1 MARGTRGDFMRIR
14 VARDDLFSS
23 VGPIQAVVETKRSL
37 PILSH
42 ILLEAS
48 PNRLSI
54 FGTDLDI
61 GVRKRL
67 PGNVLAEGAV
77 ALSARKLYEII
88 RELPAAD
95 VELVSDAD
103 MTVTI
108 TCGKSE
114 FRMKGLPRDDF
125 PLMREPKTKGILVER
140 RLFRDMIRRT
150 LFAVSSDQTRYTLNG
165 ILFRVTQKDIR
176 MVATDGHRLA
186 ITTQDLDL
194 IKDGEPVEA
203 IIPRK
208 AAAETLKLL
217 REEPGEIEIEIA
229 ENHLL
234 VSAEQTLIDARLIEG
249 QFPNYEQVIPTAASK
264 RVTLDREALQAG
276 LRRTS
281 TIMGDRTVPTSM
293 ELKRGSLLLSCV
305 NLDLGEAREQLEAE
319 YQQEE
324 MVIGFNARYILDFLG
339 VVEGEK
345 ITIHLQ
351 DSLSPAL
358 FRAKDDAKYSCVIMP
373 MRI

>member
-1 MARGTRGDFMRIR
+1 MHIR
-14 VARDDLFSS
+14 VTRDDLFSS

-42 ILLEAS
+42 LLIEAS
-48 PNRLSI
+48 PAHLSV
-54 FGTDLDI
+54 FGTDLDL

-67 PGNVLAEGAV
+67 PGQVLSEGSI

-88 RELPAAD
+88 RELPAAN
-95 VELVSDAD
+95 VELATDGD
-103 MTVTI
+103 MTATI

-114 FRMKGLPRDDF
+114 FKMKGLPRDDF
-125 PLMREPKTKGILVER
+125 PSMREPKGTGILLDR

-165 ILFRVTQKDIR
+165 ILFRVTQKDVR

-186 ITTQDLDL
+186 MTTHDLHL
-194 IKDGEPVEA
+194 IKDGGPLEA

-234 VSAEQTLIDARLIEG
+234 LSTEQTLIDARLIEG
-249 QFPNYEQVIPTAASK
+249 QFPNYEQVIPTAATK
-264 RVTLDREALQAG
+264 QATLDREAFLAG

-281 TIMGDRTVPTSM
+281 TIMGDRMVPTSM
-293 ELKRGSLLLSCV
+293 ELKRESLLLSCV
-305 NLDLGEAREQLEAE
+305 NLDLGEARERLEVD

-324 MVIGFNARYILDFLG
+324 MVIGFNARYILDFLS
-339 VVEGEK
+339 VAEGEK
-345 ITIHLQ
+345 VTIHLQ
-351 DSLSPAL
+351 DPLSPAL
-358 FRAKDDAKYSCVIMP
+358 FRIKDETRYSCVIMP

>member
-1 MARGTRGDFMRIR
+1 MQIKISK
-14 VARDDLFSS
+14 DDLLAG

-42 ILLEAS
+42 LLLEAS
-48 PNRLSI
+48 STRISV

-67 PGNVLAEGAV
+67 SGEVLKEGSI
-77 ALSARKLYEII
+77 ALSARKLYEIV
-88 RELPAAD
+88 RELPPAV
-95 VELVSDAD
+95 VELTSDAE
-103 MTVTI
+103 MTVSI
-108 TCGKSE
+108 TCGKSD

-125 PLMREPKTKGILVER
+125 PSMREPRGKGVVLDR
-140 RLFRDMIRRT
+140 RMFRDMIRRT

-165 ILFRVTQKDIR
+165 ILLRITPKDVR

-186 ITTQDLDL
+186 VATTESDALRDNKP
-194 IKDGEPVEA
+194 IEA

-217 REEPGEIEIEIA
+217 RDEPGEVEIELA

-234 VSAEQTLIDARLIEG
+234 FSTDQTLIDARLIEG
-249 QFPNYEQVIPTAASK
+249 QFPNYEQVIPATTTKQAS
-264 RVTLDREALQAG
+264 VNREALIAG

-281 TIMGDRTVPTSM
+281 TIIGDRVVHTTV
-293 ELKRGSLLLSCV
+293 ELKPGALRLNCV
-305 NLDLGEAREQLEAE
+305 NLDLGEAREQLEVE
-319 YQQEE
+319 YHHEE
-324 MVIGFNARYILDFLG
+324 MAIGFNARYILDFLS
-339 VVEGEK
+339 VVESEQ

-351 DSLSPAL
+351 DPLSPAL
-358 FRAKDDAKYSCVIMP
+358 FQPKDEKGYLCVIMP
-373 MRI
+373 MRL

>member
-1 MARGTRGDFMRIR
+1 MHIRIS
-14 VARDDLFSS
+14 RDELYSG

-42 ILLEAS
+42 LLLEAS
-48 PNRLSI
+48 SNRLSI
-54 FGTDLDI
+54 FGTDLDV
-61 GVRKRL
+61 GVRK
-67 PGNVLAEGAV
+67 GVDGEVIKEGSI

-88 RELPAAD
+88 RELPATT
-95 VELVSDAD
+95 VELNADAD
-103 MTVTI
+103 LTATI

-125 PLMREPKTKGILVER
+125 PSMREPKEGGILLER

-165 ILFRVTQKDIR
+165 ILFRATPKDVR

-186 ITTQDLDL
+186 ISTVETDVT
-194 IKDGEPVEA
+194 KDSGPIEA

-208 AAAETLKLL
+208 AAAEMLKLL
-217 REEPGEIEIEIA
+217 RDEPGEIEIETS

-234 VSAEQTLIDARLIEG
+234 LSSDQTLIDSRLIEG
-249 QFPNYEQVIPTAASK
+249 QFPNYEQVIPTTATK
-264 RVTLDREALQAG
+264 QVTLDREAFLAG

-281 TIMGDRTVPTSM
+281 TILGERTVPTTM
-293 ELKRGSLLLSCV
+293 ELKPGKLLLSCV
-305 NLDLGEAREQLEAE
+305 NLDLGEARERLDVE
-319 YQQEE
+319 YPHEE
-324 MVIGFNARYILDFLG
+324 LTVGFNARYILDFLS
-339 VVEGEK
+339 VAEGEQV
-345 ITIHLQ
+345 TIQLQ

-358 FRAKDDAKYSCVIMP
+358 FRAKDDKSYSCVIMP
-373 MRI
+373 M

>member
-1 MARGTRGDFMRIR
+1 MHIK
-14 VARDDLFSS
+14 VPRDDLFGS

-42 ILLEAS
+42 LLLEAF
-48 PNRLSI
+48 PTHLSV
-54 FGTDLDI
+54 FGTDLDV

-67 PGNVLAEGAV
+67 AGQVLKEGSV

-88 RELPAAD
+88 RELPPAT
-95 VELVSDAD
+95 VELAVDPDLTA
-103 MTVTI
+103 TI
-108 TCGKSE
+108 TCGSSE

-125 PLMREPKTKGILVER
+125 PSIREPKGRGIVLDR

-165 ILFRVTQKDIR
+165 ILFRVTPKDVR

-186 ITTQDLDL
+186 ITTVECEVS
-194 IKDGEPVEA
+194 KDSGPIDA

-208 AAAETLKLL
+208 AAAEMLKLL
-217 REEPGEIEIEIA
+217 REEPGEIELEAA

-234 VSAEQTLIDARLIEG
+234 VSTDQTLIDARLIEG
-249 QFPNYEQVIPTAASK
+249 QFPNYEQVIPTATTK
-264 RVTLDREALQAG
+264 QVTLNREAFLAG

-281 TIMGDRTVPTSM
+281 TIIGERTVPTTM
-293 ELKRGSLLLSCV
+293 ELKPGRLLLSCV
-305 NLDLGEAREQLEAE
+305 NLDLGEARERIEVE
-319 YQQEE
+319 YQHEE
-324 MVIGFNARYILDFLG
+324 MAVGFNARYILDFLS
-339 VVEGEK
+339 VAEGEQ

-351 DSLSPAL
+351 DPLSPAL
-358 FRAKDDAKYSCVIMP
+358 FRAKDDKRYSCVIMP

>member
-1 MARGTRGDFMRIR
+1 MHVKIS
-14 VARDDLFSS
+14 RDDLFSG

-48 PNRLSI
+48 STHLSV

-67 PGNVLAEGAV
+67 PGQVLKEGSI

-88 RELPAAD
+88 RELPAST
-95 VELVSDAD
+95 VELTADAD
-103 MTVTI
+103 MAVII

-125 PLMREPKTKGILVER
+125 PSMREPRER
-140 RLFRDMIRRT
+140 GLLLDRRVFRDMIRRT

-165 ILFRVTQKDIR
+165 ILFRVTPKDVR

-186 ITTQDLDL
+186 MNTVECNVL
-194 IKDGEPVEA
+194 KDGGPIEA

-217 REEPGEIEIEIA
+217 REEPGEVEIETA

-234 VSAEQTLIDARLIEG
+234 LGTDQTLIDARLIEG
-249 QFPNYEQVIPTAASK
+249 QFPNYEQVVPTATTK
-264 RVTLDREALQAG
+264 QVTLNREAFVAG

-281 TIMGDRTVPTSM
+281 TIMGERTVPTAM
-293 ELKRGSLLLSCV
+293 ELKRDSLLLSCV
-305 NLDLGEAREQLEAE
+305 NLDLGEARERLEVE

-324 MVIGFNARYILDFLG
+324 TVIGFNARYILDFLN
-339 VVEGEK
+339 VVDAEQ
-345 ITIHLQ
+345 ITIDLQ

-358 FRAKDDAKYSCVIMP
+358 FRAKGEKGYSCVIMP
-373 MRI
+373 MRL

>member
-1 MARGTRGDFMRIR
+1 MHIKIS
-14 VARDDLFSS
+14 RDELYSG

-42 ILLEAS
+42 LLLEAS
-48 PNRLSI
+48 SNRLSI
-54 FGTDLDI
+54 FGTDLDV

-67 PGNVLAEGAV
+67 DAEVLKEGSI

-88 RELPAAD
+88 RELPAAT
-95 VELVSDAD
+95 VELNVDAD
-103 MTVTI
+103 LTATI

-125 PLMREPKTKGILVER
+125 PSMREPKEGGILLER

-165 ILFRVTQKDIR
+165 ILFRATQKDAK

-186 ITTQDLDL
+186 ITTHDGDL
-194 IKDGEPVEA
+194 IKDRKPIEA

-208 AAAETLKLL
+208 AAAEALKLL
-217 REEPGEIEIEIA
+217 KEEPGEVEIEA
-229 ENHLL
+229 GENHLL
-234 VSAEQTLIDARLIEG
+234 LSSDNTLIDARLIEG
-249 QFPNYEQVIPTAASK
+249 QFPNYEQVIPTTATK
-264 RVTLDREALQAG
+264 QVTIGRDALLAG

-281 TIMGDRTVPTSM
+281 TIIGERTIPTTM
-293 ELKRGSLLLSCV
+293 EFKPGQLLLSCV
-305 NLDLGEAREQLEAE
+305 NLDLGEARERLDVE
-319 YQQEE
+319 YQHEE
-324 MVIGFNARYILDFLG
+324 MTVGFNARYILDFLS
-339 VVEGEK
+339 VVEAGQV
-345 ITIHLQ
+345 TMHLQ
-351 DSLSPAL
+351 DPLSPAL
-358 FRAKDDAKYSCVIMP
+358 FRAKDDKKYTCVIMP

>member
-1 MARGTRGDFMRIR
+1 MHIRIS
-14 VARDDLFSS
+14 RDDLFGG
-23 VGPIQAVVETKRSL
+23 VGPIQAVIETKRSL

-42 ILLEAS
+42 LLLEAS
-48 PNRLSI
+48 PTHLNV

-67 PGNVLAEGAV
+67 PGQVLREGAI
-77 ALSARKLYEII
+77 ALSARKLYEIV
-88 RELPAAD
+88 RELPAAT
-95 VELVSDAD
+95 VELSVDTD
-103 MTVTI
+103 MTTTI
-108 TCGKSE
+108 VCGKSE

-125 PLMREPKTKGILVER
+125 PSMREPKEGGSLLDR

-150 LFAVSSDQTRYTLNG
+150 LFAVSSDQTRHTLNG
-165 ILFRVTQKDIR
+165 ILFRMTQKDVR

-186 ITTQDLDL
+186 MNTIDRSVL
-194 IKDGEPVEA
+194 KGDGPIEA

-217 REEPGEIEIEIA
+217 RDEPGEVEIQIA

-234 VSAEQTLIDARLIEG
+234 LSTDQTLIDARLIEG
-249 QFPNYEQVIPTAASK
+249 QFPNYEQVVPATTTKQAT
-264 RVTLDREALQAG
+264 VNREAFLAA

-281 TIMGDRTVPTSM
+281 TIMGDRTVPTAM
-293 ELKRGSLLLSCV
+293 ELKPGSLLLSCV
-305 NLDLGEAREQLEAE
+305 NLDLGEARDRLEVE

-324 MVIGFNARYILDFLG
+324 MTIGFNARYILDFLN
-339 VVEGEK
+339 VIEAEQ

-351 DSLSPAL
+351 DSLNPAL
-358 FRAKDDAKYSCVIMP
+358 FRPKDEKGYSCVIMP
-373 MRI
+373 MRL